1 MTLKYWKQV
10 HLHLQNQMKL
20 LHSKSFF
27 SAKIVP
33 VRSITKLYYFLT
45 NTARQ
50 NVYFILY
57 DIHWNISI
65 LLFIIIIFII
75 IILQDYSYTSNS
87 NNVAS

>member
-1 MTLKYWKQV
+1 
-10 HLHLQNQMKL
+10 MKL

-65 LLFIIIIFII
+65 LLFIIIII